1 MRNVEDKPLSADDRI
16 RQGIL
21 DMIIG
26 TLALILGILFC
37 STTITFGT
45 VETGGES
52 TGFLVEGLIAGG
64 LGGLLFWLGAAQYL
78 KAALEAGYTDD
89 SL

>member
-1 MRNVEDKPLSADDRI
+1 MRKVKDRPLRADDRI

-26 TLALILGILFC
+26 TLALIVGILFC
-37 STTITFGT
+37 STTITFGM
-45 VETGGES
+45 VEPGGES
-52 TGFLVEGLIAGG
+52 TGFLAEGLIAGS
-64 LGGLLFWLGAAQYL
+64 LGCLVFGLGAAQYL
-78 KAALEAGYTDD
+78 KAAIEAGYTDD